1 MSGAAPDGC
10 GRNFDSKTGKL
21 TSTGAACGDS
31 LRADGLLVQTT
42 RGQDMKSVAMN
53 VGKSGSGQS
62 GQGDQPQLLSARGD
76 LSSQYRALAQQRSAY
91 QDQVDGLNT
100 LIGESRDSQVKARSQ
115 YYQLLVWSIVSVTLV
130 AYTTK
135 YALSR

>member
-1 MSGAAPDGC
+1 
-10 GRNFDSKTGKL
+10 
-21 TSTGAACGDS
+21 
-31 LRADGLLVQTT
+31 
-42 RGQDMKSVAMN
+42 MKSVAIN
-53 VGKSGSGQS
+53 VGQSGSGQA
-62 GQGDQPQLLSARGD
+62 GQGDQPQLLSARNA
-76 LSSQYRALAQQRSAY
+76 LNAQYQSLAQQRRAY

-100 LIGESRDSQVKARSQ
+100 LIGESRDAQVKARSQ